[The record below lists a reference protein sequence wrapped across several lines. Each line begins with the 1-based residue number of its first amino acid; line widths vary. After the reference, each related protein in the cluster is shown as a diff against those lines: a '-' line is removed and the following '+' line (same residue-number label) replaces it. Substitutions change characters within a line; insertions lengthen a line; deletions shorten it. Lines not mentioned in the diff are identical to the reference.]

1 MKNPKDILRQYWGF
15 ETFRSMQEEIINSV
29 LQNQDTV
36 ALLPT
41 GGGKSLCF
49 QVPAMAK
56 EGLCVVVSPL
66 IALMNDQVQRLK
78 EIGIKSISLSGNLS
92 YSDLERLLDN
102 CLYGNYKFLYLSPE
116 RLQQEMVQNHLSQM
130 AVNLIAIDEAH
141 CISQWGNDFR
151 PSYKNLSLLKELH
164 PEVPVIALTATA
176 TPEVLIDTV
185 NELHLKD
192 PNIFKKSF
200 YRENL
205 AYQTYREEDKI
216 YRISQLLKP
225 QQSAIIYTRN
235 RKRTE
240 TLSEHLNAKG
250 FKSTFFHGGI
260 LESDKKT
267 KLNHWLQN
275 KTPVMVATNAF
286 GMGIDKPDVKM
297 VIHYEVPESLESYFQ
312 EAGRAG
318 RDGEAAKAVLLYNTA
333 DEYQLEKQFLSVL
346 PTVDFLKD
354 IYKKLCNYFY
364 IAYGEGAF
372 TTHAFHFEKFCLQ
385 YQLHTTKTYH
395 AIQALDRLGIIS
407 LTIAFGNKTQLQF
420 LVPANELMHYFDNN
434 LKASIIGKTILRIY
448 SGIFESLT
456 AIDVELIASKIE
468 QPSTE
473 VIRILQKFETDRIA
487 ELIIIN
493 TDSVLTFN
501 ERREDDRTIN
511 RISKT
516 LQKQNENKI
525 RQVKAVQH
533 YINNDSVCKNI
544 QLLHYFGDTSA
555 TACGICNVCLSSKKE
570 TYSKKEMTAIASDIL
585 LLIEE
590 NDALTSREICE
601 KLTFDSTQIIF
612 IIQQLLDAKK
622 LRINTKNQYLLY

>member
-1 MKNPKDILRQYWGF
+1 
-15 ETFRSMQEEIINSV
+15 
-29 LQNQDTV
+29 
-36 ALLPT
+36 
-41 GGGKSLCF
+41 
-49 QVPAMAK
+49 
-56 EGLCVVVSPL
+56 
-66 IALMNDQVQRLK
+66 
-78 EIGIKSISLSGNLS
+78 
-92 YSDLERLLDN
+92 
-102 CLYGNYKFLYLSPE
+102 
-116 RLQQEMVQNHLSQM
+116 RLQQEMVQNRLAQM
-130 AVNLIAIDEAH
+130 PINLIAIDEAH

-176 TPEVLIDTV
+176 TPEVLTDTV

-205 AYQTYREEDKI
+205 AYQTYHEEDKI
-216 YRISQLLKP
+216 YRITQLLQP
-225 QQSAIIYTRN
+225 HQSAIIYTRN

-240 TLSEHLNAKG
+240 TLSELLNSKG
-250 FKSTFFHGGI
+250 YKSIFFHGDI
-260 LESDKKT
+260 SENDKKV
-267 KLNHWLQN
+267 KLNNWLKN
-275 KTPVMVATNAF
+275 KTPMMVATNAF
-286 GMGIDKPDVKM
+286 RMGIDKPDVKM

-318 RDGEAAKAVLLYNTA
+318 RDGKPAKAVLLYNTS
-333 DEYQLEKQFLSVL
+333 DEYQLDKQFLSVL
-346 PTVDFLKD
+346 PTTDFIKD

-385 YQLHTTKTYH
+385 YQLHTVKTYN

-420 LVPANELMHYFDNN
+420 LVSANELMQYFENH
-434 LKASIIGKTILRIY
+434 LKASLVGKTILRIY

-493 TDSVLTFN
+493 TDS
-501 ERREDDRTIN
+501 
-511 RISKT
+511 
-516 LQKQNENKI
+516 
-525 RQVKAVQH
+525 
-533 YINNDSVCKNI
+533 
-544 QLLHYFGDTSA
+544 
-555 TACGICNVCLSSKKE
+555 
-570 TYSKKEMTAIASDIL
+570 
-585 LLIEE
+585 
-590 NDALTSREICE
+590 
-601 KLTFDSTQIIF
+601 
-612 IIQQLLDAKK
+612 
-622 LRINTKNQYLLY
+622 